1 MSALLQEMQNNRIA
15 QRTEGEWFALRWQ
28 PDIGTEEVL
37 NVGVVF
43 RESRSGQV
51 KIKTLDHWE
60 RLDCLFGESVREQLE
75 FLIKIESSQIRYGL
89 QVPSSANMK
98 FSEPRLAR
106 GESADA
112 IVQHLYDRVVSLGK
126 IRKTQR
132 EEPRFQGVSTDQ
144 LQRYVYNELHKR
156 TPFLH
161 HRLTANTKVTPP
173 EGKEHSMDVSFLAPG
188 LIGNVVSTV
197 YKDVKTAS
205 YYLLEAT
212 TRLEAA
218 AKSRTGIKYDDDNVK
233 LFVLTPSKH
242 SPGITSAEVI
252 TIRKHID
259 ELMFR
264 VKKAGIDIVAEDTK
278 IALAN
283 EVIEWGELTAFG

>member
-1 MSALLQEMQNNRIA
+1 MSALLQEIQSSRIA
-15 QRTEGEWFALRWQ
+15 RQTEGEWFALRWQ
-28 PDIGTEEVL
+28 PDIATEEIL

-43 RESRSGQV
+43 RDSHSGQV
-51 KIKTLDHWE
+51 KIKTLDYWE
-60 RLDCLFGESVREQLE
+60 RLDCLFGESARQQLE
-75 FLIKIESSQIRYGL
+75 FLVKIESNQIRFGL

-106 GESADA
+106 GESADE
-112 IVQHLYDRVVSLGK
+112 IVQRLYHRVVSLG
-126 IRKTQR
+126 RTRNVQR

-144 LQRYVYNELHKR
+144 LQSFVYSELHKR

-161 HRLTANTKVTPP
+161 TKLTSNTRVTPP

-197 YKDVKTAS
+197 YKNAQIAS

-218 AKSRTGIKYDDDNVK
+218 AKSRTGIDYGDDNIK
-233 LFVLTPSKH
+233 LFVLTPSRH
-242 SPGITSAEVI
+242 SPGITTDEVT
-252 TIRKHID
+252 TIRKQID

-264 VKKAGIDIVAEDTK
+264 VKKTGINIVAEDTK

-283 EVIEWGELTAFG
+283 EVIEWGEHTAFG